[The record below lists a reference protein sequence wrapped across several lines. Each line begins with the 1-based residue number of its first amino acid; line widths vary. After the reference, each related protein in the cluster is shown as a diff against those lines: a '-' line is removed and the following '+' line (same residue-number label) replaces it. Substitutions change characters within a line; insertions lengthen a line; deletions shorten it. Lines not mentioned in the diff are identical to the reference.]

1 MAIAG
6 ARSTEHESG
15 VFLRGRK
22 RGRRR
27 GASEPRLSMS
37 DKQEL
42 IARLEHS
49 WMKQAENYWQIAESE
64 CRVAKE
70 WYETMAQRYID
81 HKEKG
86 SVLALG
92 PGGHLVDHRYQEV
105 MQLKR
110 MEPNFTSFD
119 TGLSSVFATCV
130 ENLGRLANHD
140 NEPVLRRKLSELL
153 NYCHRLED
161 HNDRLIRELLL
172 TDGPNAA
179 YQPSPRHLGWSE
191 SERDVR
197 RRPHTPQEDPRS
209 TSARAAASFSFT
221 PRRQGHSMSHVF

>member
-1 MAIAG
+1 M
-6 ARSTEHESG
+6 
-15 VFLRGRK
+15 
-22 RGRRR
+22 RRR
-27 GASEPRLSMS
+27 RPTGLTASGRS

-70 WYETMAQRYID
+70 WYESMAQRYIE

-86 SVLALG
+86 NVLALG

-110 MEPNFTSFD
+110 MEPHFTSFD
-119 TGLSSVFATCV
+119 TGLGSVFATCV

-153 NYCHRLED
+153 TYCHRLED

-172 TDGPNAA
+172 SEGPNAA
-179 YQPSPRHLGWSE
+179 YQPSPRHAGWAGVEQSQSQSMRVRGQTPTEDARSLSVSYLSTE
-191 SERDVR
+191 S
-197 RRPHTPQEDPRS
+197 
-209 TSARAAASFSFT
+209 
-221 PRRQGHSMSHVF
+221 